1 MILKWIKRAVL
12 AMLVIAT
19 AGALGVAGYML
30 HTRQPRTLPVAAF
43 GHLRYY
49 PAWFKPRGFV
59 YLFSGARGWTAAE
72 ETTARELS
80 RHGHIVMG
88 VDTPEFLATQNPLPG
103 CIFMPGVL
111 EDFSRPWQRQAL
123 LPQYLG
129 PALLGSDVGATLL
142 YEAQLSA
149 PPTAFS
155 AAVVIDPQPTV
166 AMRRPFCE
174 HAAQSTAG
182 DVQTVQ
188 VEKPGL
194 NVPLTIVSS
203 ADASK
208 AQSAFAASIPG
219 QSPTPVGTDVPLRR
233 TYIRTL
239 TAMEEEARRSGVAD
253 LPLAEVPA
261 VSGAGSSGAGS
272 SGGSTSSS
280 GSATESCSKG
290 YAILYSG
297 DGGWRDLDRSLAGI
311 LASKGMSVAGLDML
325 RYYWKEKKPDE
336 AAPDLAR
343 IMMYYGTHWHCSKV
357 VLIGFS
363 FGADVLPFLVTRL
376 PTELRQ
382 QVVLLTLLSPERTTA
397 FEVEVNGWLGGQP
410 KAGVPI
416 GPEVKKLEGLKI
428 QCIYGGDESA
438 NSLCTDSIAGSLT
451 VIQKSGGHHFD
462 QKYGELADEILAAE
476 PP

>member
-1 MILKWIKRAVL
+1 MILKWIKRVVL
-12 AMLVIAT
+12 TLLVIGV
-19 AGALGVAGYML
+19 AGALGVVGYML
-30 HTRQPRTLPVAAF
+30 HTRQPRQLSVAAF

-59 YLFSGARGWTAAE
+59 YLFSGSQGWSAAE
-72 ETTARELS
+72 ETTARDLARS
-80 RHGHIVMG
+80 GHIVMG
-88 VDTPEFLATQNPLPG
+88 VDTLEFLATQNPLNG

-111 EDFSRPWQRQAL
+111 EDFSRPWQRDAQ

-129 PALLGSDVGATLL
+129 PSLLGFDVGATLL

-155 AAVVIDPQPTV
+155 AAVVIDPQTTV
-166 AMRRPFCE
+166 AMRRPFCD
-174 HAAQSTAG
+174 HPAQSSADG
-182 DVQTVQ
+182 VQTVQ
-188 VEKPGL
+188 PEKPGL

-203 ADASK
+203 GDASK
-208 AQSAFAASIPG
+208 AQQAFAAAIPG
-219 QSPTPVGTDVPLRR
+219 QTPTKVGTDVPLRR

-253 LPLAEVPA
+253 LPLAVVPA
-261 VSGAGSSGAGS
+261 FTGSGTNDAS
-272 SGGSTSSS
+272 
-280 GSATESCSKG
+280 ESCAKG
-290 YAILYSG
+290 FAIFYSG

-325 RYYWKEKKPDE
+325 RYFWKEKKPDE

-343 IMMYYGTHWHCSKV
+343 IIRYYGAHWHCSKV

-376 PTELRQ
+376 PNELRQ
-382 QVVLLTLLSPERTTA
+382 KVVLLTLLSPERTTA
-397 FEVEVNGWLGGQP
+397 FEVEVDGWLGGQP

-428 QCIYGGDESA
+428 QCIYG
-438 NSLCTDSIAGSLT
+438 
-451 VIQKSGGHHFD
+451 
-462 QKYGELADEILAAE
+462 ADE
-476 PP
+476 

>member
-1 MILKWIKRAVL
+1 MIFKWIKRAVL

-19 AGALGVAGYML
+19 ASALAVAGYML
-30 HTRQPRTLPVAAF
+30 HTRQPRQLVVAAF

-49 PAWFKPRGFV
+49 PAWFEPRGFV

-88 VDTPEFLATQNPLPG
+88 VDTPEFLAAQAPLPG

-111 EDFSRPWQRQAL
+111 EDFSRPWQREAL

-155 AAVVIDPQPTV
+155 AAVVIDPQAKV
-166 AMRRPFCE
+166 AMPRPFCE
-174 HAAQSTAG
+174 HPAQSQAG
-182 DVQTVQ
+182 AVQTVQ
-188 VEKPGL
+188 SEKPG
-194 NVPLTIVSS
+194 NTVPLTIVSS
-203 ADASK
+203 AGASN
-208 AQSAFAASIPG
+208 AQRSFAASIPG
-219 QSPTPVGTDVPLRR
+219 QSPTMIGADVPLRR
-233 TYIRTL
+233 TYVRTL
-239 TAMEEEARRSGVAD
+239 AAMEEEARRSGVAD

-261 VSGAGSSGAGS
+261 ASVAGAGAG
-272 SGGSTSSS
+272 GG
-280 GSATESCSKG
+280 GGGGGGESCAKG
-290 YAILYSG
+290 YAIFYSG

-311 LASKGMSVAGLDML
+311 LAARGMSVAGLDML
-325 RYYWKEKKPDE
+325 RYYWKEKKPAE

-343 IMMYYGTHWHCSKV
+343 IMKYYGTHWHCSKV

-382 QVVLLTLLSPERTTA
+382 QIVLLTLLSPERTTA

-410 KAGVPI
+410 KAGEPI
-416 GPEVKKLEGLKI
+416 GPEVRKLEGLAI
-428 QCIYGGDESA
+428 QCIYGADESS
-438 NSLCTDSIAGSLT
+438 NSLCTDSVAGSLT
-451 VIQKSGGHHFD
+451 VIQKRGGHHFD
-462 QKYGELADEILAAE
+462 QKYGELADEIIAAE